1 MAEQNRT
8 GTNEAEVDSA
18 PIVIERTFEASAK
31 RVWEA
36 LTDTHQMKLWY
47 FDVAEFKPEAGCEF
61 QFEGG
66 TENRKYVHKC
76 RVLEAAPF
84 RKLKH
89 SWRYEGYEGNSFV
102 TFELFEDGNKT
113 RVRLTHEG
121 LASFQKT
128 NPDFARRNFV
138 EGWTAII
145 GSSLK
150 DYLGRSQQV

>member
-1 MAEQNRT
+1 MTEQNRS
-8 GTNEAEVDSA
+8 GTNDAAADTA

-31 RVWEA
+31 KVWEA
-36 LTDTHQMKLWY
+36 ITDSGQMKLWY
-47 FDVAEFKPEAGCEF
+47 FDIAAFKPEVGCEF

-66 TENRKYVHKC
+66 TETRKYVHRCK
-76 RVLEAAPF
+76 VLEAVPYK
-84 RKLKH
+84 KLKH

-102 TFELFEDGNKT
+102 TFELFEEGVCT

-121 LASFQKT
+121 LASFPRT
-128 NPDFARRNFV
+128 NPDFARGNFV

-150 DYLGRSQQV
+150 NFLGKMQ